1 MHPSSS
7 LSLDNTT
14 DQSSHEMLSPLEQEI
29 LDEYARLLGNMNKL
43 STALNDLA
51 DSPTA
56 EVLDSLRTLERK
68 MGLVFTLL
76 KASVYSIVLQ
86 TQIRQEEGRED
97 GDGEG

>member
-1 MHPSSS
+1 
-7 LSLDNTT
+7 
-14 DQSSHEMLSPLEQEI
+14 
-29 LDEYARLLGNMNKL
+29 MNKL
-43 STALNDLA
+43 SATLNDLA

-86 TQIRQEEGRED
+86 TQIRQEEGR
-97 GDGEG
+97 GEGEGEG